1 MRVRWRAKTSL
12 ALHHPRCWFQ
22 AMNSVRSLHRRAIS
36 SCGQILTL
44 ASSPLLDCSG
54 LPCVDVTA
62 GGNTHFKM
70 LVDTGNELS
79 MEDKAK
85 AEALGLELKSLRED
99 YPFQLES
106 RRVTLVQIS
115 FRGAAVLPLSATKL
129 HENANLRF
137 VIPSEAEGS
146 AVRLSPKQ
154 RPLQVSSQLF
164 GAVVSFLLEL
174 SRHAVAN

>member
-1 MRVRWRAKTSL
+1 LASKNFSRSASPSLLVSGYEFRAVTPSPCYFL
-12 ALHHPRCWFQ
+12 LWTNPY
-22 AMNSVRSLHRRAIS
+22 
-36 SCGQILTL
+36 L